1 MRTLLPA
8 LAVSLLTPL
17 TILSAQAAPSWVE
30 RSLPIQTA
38 TSPFSGGAF
47 ERVQSQQLSGRS
59 RRLIRSVI
67 GGAVG
72 GMVGWGIGALVGYQI
87 GGRDCAGDRCQLE
100 SVLLGGS
107 AGGTLGLAA
116 GVHLANG
123 RRGNFALDF
132 LSASAVW
139 GFGIGTV
146 FLLEWFKADAT
157 PEEQVELRNGQ
168 AIILLAIPIVQLIT
182 TAQVEVATSR
192 SRGRRQP
199 AGLVVR
205 PLRDGRVALG
215 VGVSF

>member
-30 RSLPIQTA
+30 RGLPIQTA
-38 TSPFSGGAF
+38 SSPFSGAAF
-47 ERVQSQQLSGRS
+47 ERVQTQQLSGRS
-59 RRLIRSVI
+59 RQLVRSVI

-72 GMVGWGIGALVGYQI
+72 GMVGWGVGALVGYQI
-87 GGRDCAGDRCQLE
+87 GSRDCTGDRCQLE
-100 SVLLGGS
+100 SVLWGGA

-123 RRGNFALDF
+123 RQGNFALDF
-132 LSASAVW
+132 LSTSAAC

-146 FLLEWFKADAT
+146 FLLERFKADAT
-157 PEEQVELRNGQ
+157 PEEQVELGNDQ
-168 AIILLAIPIVQLIT
+168 AIILLAMPVVQPIT

-192 SRGRRQP
+192 SPDSNRLDQ
-199 AGLVVR
+199 
-205 PLRDGRVALG
+205 
-215 VGVSF
+215 S